1 MLPSWTSTHAM
12 DNKNERRSS
21 RLFSRYAAFLQQSGE
36 KKKASEAQI
45 NVNQVPS
52 IGNTVKMSQQ
62 QYYPFK
68 CTPTVYPADPFD
80 ANADAAVL
88 RKAMKGIGT
97 DEKAI
102 IDVLTKRGIVQRL
115 EIAEAYKTLY
125 GKDLIN
131 DLKSELSGKLEDVIV
146 ALMTP
151 LPHYYAKEL
160 HDAIQ
165 GLGTDEEALV
175 EILCTLSNY
184 GIRTIAA
191 FYENVYHKTLESDL
205 KGDTSGHFKR
215 LLVSLVQANRDENQ
229 GVDHAQA
236 QADAQALYEAG
247 EKQWGTDESQFN
259 AILVTRSYQQLRQT
273 FIEYE
278 KISGHDIETAI
289 KKEFSGS
296 IEKGLLGIVKCVKSK
311 IGFFAERLYA
321 SMHGIGTKDRTL
333 IRIVVSRSEIDL
345 GDIKKAFE
353 ERYSKSLESWIA
365 GDTSGDYK
373 RALLSIVSN

>member
-1 MLPSWTSTHAM
+1 
-12 DNKNERRSS
+12 
-21 RLFSRYAAFLQQSGE
+21 
-36 KKKASEAQI
+36 
-45 NVNQVPS
+45 
-52 IGNTVKMSQQ
+52 MSQQ

-68 CTPTVYPADPFD
+68 CTPTVYPAEPFD
-80 ANADAAVL
+80 ANADAGVL
-88 RKAMKGIGT
+88 RKAMKGFGT

-125 GKDLIN
+125 GKDLVS
-131 DLKSELSGKLEDVIV
+131 DLKSELTGKLEDVIV

-151 LPHYYAKEL
+151 LPHFYAKEL
-160 HDAIQ
+160 HDAVA
-165 GLGTDEEALV
+165 GLGTDEEAII

-191 FYENVYHKTLESDL
+191 FYENLYGKTLESDL

-215 LLVSLVQANRDENQ
+215 LLMSLTTANRDENQ
-229 GVDHAQA
+229 GIDHDQA
-236 QADAQALYEAG
+236 VEDAQALFDAG

-259 AILVTRSYQQLRQT
+259 AILISRSYQQLRQT

-278 KISGHDIETAI
+278 KISGHDIEVAI

-353 ERYSKSLESWIA
+353 QRYGKSLESFIA

-373 RALLSIVSN
+373 RALLSLVST

>member
-1 MLPSWTSTHAM
+1 
-12 DNKNERRSS
+12 
-21 RLFSRYAAFLQQSGE
+21 
-36 KKKASEAQI
+36 
-45 NVNQVPS
+45 
-52 IGNTVKMSQQ
+52 MSQQ

-68 CTPTVYPADPFD
+68 CTPTVYPAEPFD
-80 ANADAAVL
+80 AIADAAIL
-88 RKAMKGIGT
+88 RKAMKGFGT

-115 EIAEAYKTLY
+115 EIAEAFKTQY
-125 GKDLIN
+125 GKDLVS
-131 DLKSELSGKLEDVIV
+131 DLKSELTGKLEDVIV

-160 HDAIQ
+160 HDAIA
-165 GLGTDEEALV
+165 GLGTDEEAII

-191 FYENVYHKTLESDL
+191 FYENLYGHTLESDL

-215 LLVSLVQANRDENQ
+215 LLVSLCQANRDENQ
-229 GVDHAQA
+229 EVDVRQA
-236 QADAQALYEAG
+236 VADAKALYESAG
-247 EKQWGTDESQFN
+247 EKLWGTDESQFN
-259 AILVTRSYQQLRQT
+259 AILVSRSYQQLRQT
-273 FIEYE
+273 FMEYE
-278 KISGHDIETAI
+278 KLSGHDIEVSI

-311 IGFFAERLYA
+311 VGFFAERLYA

-333 IRIVVSRSEIDL
+333 IRIIVSRSEIDL
-345 GDIKKAFE
+345 ADIKKAFE
-353 ERYSKSLESWIA
+353 DRFGKSLESWIT

-373 RALLSIVSN
+373 KALLSLVST